1 MSTTTEHILTPF
13 LNRDSGAFDPAGW
26 FQLVPKGVFKIS
38 RKEGGRTVIYEQV
51 VDDVAVTR
59 MAEAFANRQA
69 GNSAYKLLIDFEHFS
84 HDTEKSS
91 SAAAWVN
98 KVEAR
103 ADGLWAQADW
113 SDEGEAAIKNRRYR
127 YLSPVWLPGQVES
140 LGPQRVRPVAIND
153 AGLTNKP
160 NLGAALQP
168 FWNRS
173 EDSISGQPA
182 QENQNHN
189 IAMKEQLIALFG
201 LAATASDADILSKA
215 SAFKNRA
222 VEADT
227 LQGKLDTLN
236 TDFTAFKNRHTEL
249 LGTSVDRA
257 LEDFKGVIT
266 EESKAA
272 WKNRLT
278 EDFTGTTVLL
288 KGIKAPAAG
297 DTKKPVHQPGKGA
310 ANAAKKVDGEDEG
323 SPFLNRVAELRT
335 ADPKLREEDAMY
347 QAAQDNPDLYEDYRT
362 SLSSAE

>member
-13 LNRDSGAFDPAGW
+13 LNRDGGAFDPAGW
-26 FQLVPKGVFKIS
+26 FQLVPKGVFKIQ
-38 RKEGGRTVIYEQV
+38 RKEGGKTVIYEQV
-51 VDDVAVTR
+51 VDDTAVTR

-69 GNSAYKLLIDFEHFS
+69 TNSAYKLLIDFEHFS

-127 YLSPVWLPGQVES
+127 YLSPVWLPSQVES
-140 LGPQRVRPVAIND
+140 LGPQRVRPIAVND

-173 EDSISGQPA
+173 EHTISGQPA
-182 QENQNHN
+182 QENQNHTT
-189 IAMKEQLIALFG
+189 MKEQLIALFG
-201 LAATASDADILSKA
+201 LAATASDADVLSKA
-215 SAFKNRA
+215 TAFLNRA
-222 VEADT
+222 KEADT
-227 LQGKLDTLN
+227 LQGKLDKLD
-236 TDFTAFKNRHTEL
+236 TDFTAFKNRHGEL
-249 LGTSVDRA
+249 LTTSVTRA
-257 LEDFKGVIT
+257 LEDYKGVIT
-266 EESKAA
+266 EESKDA

-278 EDFTGTTVLL
+278 EDFTGTVALL
-288 KGIKAPAAG
+288 KGIKPAAST
-297 DTKKPVHQPGKGA
+297 DKKAPVHQPGKGA
-310 ANAAKKVDGEDEG
+310 AAAAKKAEGEDEG

-335 ADPKLREEDAMY
+335 ADGKLSEADAMY
-347 QAAQDNPDLYEDYRT
+347 RAAQENPDLYEEYRT
-362 SLSSAE
+362 SLTPAE